1 MSPFAPTPLNAPAV
15 TAYDSAQRSARTDA
29 GAHTAGAPAEVV
41 RGEDQVQLSSAA
53 RILGGQSQN
62 ADIRE
67 DLVARIR
74 GEIAAGTYETAD
86 KLDATV
92 SRLARDLG

>member
-1 MSPFAPTPLNAPAV
+1 MSPFAPSPLNAPAA
-15 TAYDSAQRSARTDA
+15 TAYDAAQRTARPEA
-29 GAHTAGAPAEVV
+29 GTKTAGVPAEVV

-53 RILGGQSQN
+53 RILGGQNQN